1 MLKNYLPFMWIWVLI
16 TAKPILLRSTI
27 RTEKETLGKVLL
39 KAFGISRDVLN
50 WQNLW
55 TKILPDGISFEEFE
69 EIYKE
74 ALEEIGLNDRIVE
87 MIDKCING

>member
-1 MLKNYLPFMWIWVLI
+1 MWIWVLI
-16 TAKPILLRSTI
+16 TARPYFA
-27 RTEKETLGKVLL
+27 TLYNKDGEGNTWKGAVKKHLAYPEMFLIGK
-39 KAFGISRDVLN
+39 
-50 WQNLW
+50 NLW